1 MAGIE
6 IPCPKCGTVLKL
18 PDRRL
23 LGRKGKCS
31 QCAHKF
37 ILEEPHEIATQLELP
52 NRSSRA
58 REDDESDLEMA
69 SESAYSRSD
78 DDSDLELAAFPNK
91 PAASGP
97 SDDSTMMGMD
107 AKWITPASVPAPQPP
122 APQPAASRPAPPAP
136 TAFPSPGRPAAAAQM
151 RFPTASTAPSAPPP
165 SAPIP
170 APSPS
175 FAAPEVHIPAVEEE
189 SGGVARLKA
198 LKKKKSKGK
207 KFAIIGTV
215 ATVLVAAG
223 VYFSIAGNGTT
234 KKTAKNAKSQ
244 KTTVATTAKSGNS
257 SSDTSKLP
265 TATAKSPTKGKPIDL
280 LLVPAGARVVIN
292 LRPAELWKTGDDS
305 AAEEFRACLGPLG
318 VWTGEMIKTHC
329 FLDPTAIE
337 ELLICVLA
345 ASPGVA
351 PELAMVVHTK
361 DDVRKSV
368 LLEKFNGELID
379 EPRPHY
385 VGPEKA
391 YIIFDPRTFAI
402 APAKLAQEMVQAADN
417 PSLTADGILELLGKT
432 DRKRHVTVVFEPVS
446 VRISAPFL
454 GPDNAQPLLNGLL
467 DWVGEEVEA
476 AAWSMHLGDEHFYS
490 ELLLRNQVGSPQ
502 RLQRTLVKQL
512 DTTPRDI
519 LAIVEKMNPQ
529 ETGKRKLIGRFPAMS
544 KVYALMTHIAT
555 GERLVSLTTSLPERA
570 APNLALGALLAWDQT
585 TRPEY
590 GKGSK
595 PTGPTPT
602 QQKLPDL
609 LVDRLKTKI
618 SVDFRN
624 EPLYQAIGF
633 VGEETGINFKIEG
646 NDLKMVGVTQNMKQ
660 QFKMDNAPATAV
672 LFEIL
677 DKIQLVIVVDEEKKL
692 ITVTS
697 AKVAE
702 EKKLAAYPLA
712 KGK

>member
-31 QCAHKF
+31 QCAQKF
-37 ILEEPHEIATQLELP
+37 ILEDPREVATAVDLAAHS
-52 NRSSRA
+52 RKSRA
-58 REDDESDLEMA
+58 DDESDLEMA
-69 SESAYSRSD
+69 SQPAYAPSG
-78 DDSDLELAAFPNK
+78 DDSDLELAAFPNRSEE
-91 PAASGP
+91 PEP
-97 SDDSTMMGMD
+97 SDDSTLMGMD
-107 AKWITPASVPAPQPP
+107 AKWVSSTPTAPPP
-122 APQPAASRPAPPAP
+122 APPKPTAPPM
-136 TAFPSPGRPAAAAQM
+136 AFPSPARPSPAGQQM
-151 RFPTASTAPSAPPP
+151 RFPSAPAATPP
-165 SAPIP
+165 TVRTP
-170 APSPS
+170 APVAP
-175 FAAPEVHIPAVEEE
+175 AAPAFALPETPAETVENE
-189 SGGVARLKA
+189 SDRTAERLKA
-198 LKKKKSKGK
+198 AKRKKKKRAQL
-207 KFAIIGTV
+207 AIAGTV
-215 ATVLVAAG
+215 AALVISVG
-223 VYFSIAGNGTT
+223 VYFATAGGGSA
-234 KKTAKNAKSQ
+234 KKTAKNSKSN
-244 KTTVATTAKSGNS
+244 KSSAVASTGKGDGGT
-257 SSDTSKLP
+257 TSKIP
-265 TATAKSPTKGKPIDL
+265 TAAAKSPTKGKPIDL

-292 LRPAELWKTGDDS
+292 LRPADLWKSGDDS
-305 AAEEFRACLGPLG
+305 VAEEFRACLGPLG
-318 VWTGEMIKTHC
+318 VWAGEMIKTNC
-329 FLDPTAIE
+329 FMDPAAIE

-351 PELAMVVHTK
+351 PDVALVVHTK
-361 DDVRKSV
+361 DDVRKSM

-391 YIIFDPRTFAI
+391 YIIYDPRTFAI

-417 PSLTADGILELLGKT
+417 SSLTADGILDLLAKT
-432 DRKRHVTVVFEPVS
+432 DRTRHVTVVFEPVS

-454 GPDNAQPLLNGLL
+454 GPGNAQPLLNGLL

-476 AAWSMHLGDEHFYS
+476 CAWSMHLGDENFYS
-490 ELLLRNQVGSPQ
+490 EVLLRNQVGSPQ
-502 RLQRTLVKQL
+502 RLQKTITKQL

-544 KVYALMTHIAT
+544 KVYSLMTHVAT
-555 GERLVSLTTSLPERA
+555 GERLVSMTTLLPERA

-590 GKGSK
+590 RSGGKPGGAS
-595 PTGPTPT
+595 PT

-609 LVDRLKTKI
+609 LADRLKTRI

-692 ITVTS
+692 VTVTS